1 MLTFYIT
8 RHGETEWNVQNR
20 MQGWGDSALTENG
33 VRNAKLLGE
42 RLKEVDFHAIYSSSS
57 KRTQATSELIRGT
70 RNIPIILDEKLREI
84 HMGDWEGKTRVF
96 LEENDSTNFHAF
108 WNTPHLYVPTKGE
121 KFLDL
126 QERVLK
132 AINEIQQTYESG
144 NILIVTHTAVIKVLL
159 AYFKKLPIENLWD
172 PPYIHD
178 TSLTLI
184 EFEGDGNRVVLVG
197 DVSHW
202 GELND

>member
-8 RHGETEWNVQNR
+8 RHGETEWNVQIR

-33 VRNAKLLGE
+33 IRNAILLGK
-42 RLKEVDFHAIYSSSS
+42 RLEGVDFHAIYSSTS
-57 KRTQATSELIRGT
+57 KRTQATSELIRGN
-70 RNIPIILDEKLREI
+70 RDIPIFFDEKLREI
-84 HMGDWEGKTRVF
+84 HMGDWEGKTRFF
-96 LEENDSTNFHAF
+96 LEEHDAENFHAF

-121 KFLDL
+121 KFLEL

-132 AINEIQQTYESG
+132 AIDEIKQTYESG
-144 NILIVTHTAVIKVLL
+144 NVLIVTHTAVIKVLL
-159 AYFKKLPIENLWD
+159 AFIKKLSIENVWD

-184 EFEGDGNRVVLVG
+184 EFDGDEGMVVLEG

-202 GELND
+202 GKSND

>member
-8 RHGETEWNVQNR
+8 RHGETEWNVQSR
-20 MQGWGDSALTENG
+20 MQGWGDSELTKNG
-33 VRNAKLLGE
+33 IRNAKLLGE
-42 RLKEVDFHAIYSSSS
+42 RLKDVDFQAIYSSPS
-57 KRTQATSELIRGT
+57 KRTQSTSALIRGN
-70 RNIPIILDEKLREI
+70 RDIPILFDENLREI

-96 LEENDSTNFHAF
+96 LEENDASNFHAF

-121 KFLDL
+121 QFIDL

-132 AINEIQQTYESG
+132 AIDGIKQSNESG
-144 NILIVTHTAVIKVLL
+144 NVLIVTHTAVIKVLL
-159 AYFKKLPIENLWD
+159 AYFKKLPMENLWD

-178 TSLTLI
+178 TSLTMI
-184 EFEGDGNRVVLVG
+184 EFDGNEVRVMMEG

-202 GELND
+202 GESNE